1 MKNRDKIRRQNA
13 ALKRKKP
20 PAMTDEELQAHY
32 HSVMIASRMCEIIG
46 GMLMNVVLDYRFS
59 IEMEIAD
66 RKLKQLETEDQN
78 DVPNISDENQGDDG
92 LPDHSEI
99 SLQGQGDAVPDE

>member
-13 ALKRKKP
+13 ALKKKKP
-20 PAMTDEELQAHY
+20 PAMTDEELQVHY
-32 HSVMIASRMCEIIG
+32 HSVVIASRMCEIIG

-66 RKLKQLETEDQN
+66 RKLKQLEMGKQN
-78 DVPNISDENQGDDG
+78 EISGLQTSSQGDDG

-99 SLQGQGDAVPDE
+99 SLQGQNDAVPDE